1 MSETRICKIHDAEMT
16 KRWSEKKRKYY
27 YAHELSGG
35 RLCFGY
41 EEEDD
46 RQPESRE
53 KVEGQKVDWDAKDR
67 TSIAQTAYNAAST
80 VVAALISTGKQIT
93 GDEAVEE
100 VEGMAKKIYSGILK
114 ARKGEWNGL

>member
-1 MSETRICKIHDAEMT
+1 MSETKVCKIHDAQMS
-16 KRWSEKKRKYY
+16 KRWSDKKKKYY
-27 YAHELSGG
+27 FAHELAGG

-41 EEEDD
+41 EEGEDSLP
-46 RQPESRE
+46 QTRE
-53 KVEGQKVDWDAKDR
+53 ANEQKVDWDAKDR

-80 VVAALISTGKQIT
+80 VVAALISTGKQVT
-93 GDEAVEE
+93 GDEAVAE